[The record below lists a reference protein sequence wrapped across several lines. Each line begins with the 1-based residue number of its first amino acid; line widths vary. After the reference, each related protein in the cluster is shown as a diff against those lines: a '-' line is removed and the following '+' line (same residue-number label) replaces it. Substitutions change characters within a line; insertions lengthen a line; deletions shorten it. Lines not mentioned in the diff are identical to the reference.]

1 MKQET
6 KRVDTAFIVAAAPD
20 LPHDTLNVILK
31 WHFKAECM
39 QTKNFSLIET
49 KKKDPDFKDSSFVK

>member
-6 KRVDTAFIVAAAPD
+6 NGVDTEFIVAAAPD
-20 LPHDTLNVILK
+20 LPYDTLNVILK
-31 WHFKAECM
+31 WHFKAGYM

-49 KKKDPDFKDSSFVK
+49 EKKDPNFKGTPFVK